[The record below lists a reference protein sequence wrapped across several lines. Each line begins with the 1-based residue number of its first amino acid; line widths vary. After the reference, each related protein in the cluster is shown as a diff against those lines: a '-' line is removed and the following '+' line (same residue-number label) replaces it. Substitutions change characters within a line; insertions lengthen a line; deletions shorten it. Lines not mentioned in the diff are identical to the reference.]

1 MKKHIASLAALGMT
15 FSLTAQAWA
24 PMDSLEKLE
33 SHSRQIKTLRKNIK
47 GDVMG
52 RMGDGAEPENWF
64 NLSPVKD
71 DIQGVGTEEAYNV
84 FGAPKEEVIVAVI
97 DSGVDVNHEDLQGK
111 VWTNPG
117 EIADNGID
125 DDGNGYIDDVFG
137 WNFIGN
143 EKGMATIKKSDALNG
158 YTLVKGDPSL
168 QVDADTLE
176 MTREVVR
183 LRKLEREL
191 TSIGYHLSP
200 EEKKLL
206 IKLTAEVEENRNK
219 AQGNYEY
226 VRQLLATYYSFVD
239 ALKPAGLKEVTVDAV
254 NALVTTTAEQAQAK
268 EGLLDYLARGY
279 DEATLKDYYG
289 YYEAGALYH
298 YNLESDTRAEI
309 VKDDYSNNDEKI
321 YGNNDVIG
329 PDSSHGTHVA
339 GIIAA
344 ARDNGIGMNGVASN
358 VKIMAVRC
366 VPNGDERDK
375 DVANAI
381 RYAVDN
387 GARVINMSFGK
398 AYSPYK
404 TIVDKAVQYAE
415 SKGVLLVHA
424 AGNSAQNNDTTN
436 NFPNDM
442 IKGKTASN
450 WIEVGA
456 SAYLKGPS
464 LPADFSNF
472 GKVNVDVFAP
482 GKNIHATFPDNSYS
496 TISGTSMASPVVAGV
511 AAAALGH
518 FPEMKAQDVK
528 EAISATT
535 TRYPALM
542 VNKRGAGSVYFSALS
557 VTGGVVNLYSA
568 LAALNEKVQ
577 VPFMKLASN

>member
-1 MKKHIASLAALGMT
+1 MKKHLASLAAIGMT
-15 FSLTAQAWA
+15 FSLSAQAWA
-24 PMDSLEKLE
+24 PMDSLESLNKNSKQL
-33 SHSRQIKTLRKNIK
+33 KALRKNIK

-52 RMGDGAEPENWF
+52 RMDNGQEPANWF
-64 NLSPVKD
+64 NLSPAKD
-71 DIQGVGTEEAYNV
+71 AIQGVGTEEAYNV
-84 FGAPKEEVIVAVI
+84 FGAPQQEVIVAVI

-111 VWTNPG
+111 VWKNSEEVPN
-117 EIADNGID
+117 NGID
-125 DDGNGYIDDVFG
+125 DDENGYIDDVFG

-143 EKGMATIKKSDALNG
+143 EKGMATMKESSTLNG
-158 YTLVKGDPSL
+158 LTLIKGDPSL

-183 LRKLEREL
+183 LRKLEKEL
-191 TSIGYHLSP
+191 NFDRLPP
-200 EEKKLL
+200 EPRGKKKLT
-206 IKLTAEVEENRNK
+206 KLTAEVEENRKK
-219 AQGNYEY
+219 AVGNYEY
-226 VRQLLATYYSFVD
+226 VKQLLANYNRFVKV
-239 ALKPAGLKEVTVDAV
+239 LKTAGLKEVTVEAV
-254 NALVTTTAEQAQAK
+254 NAIVTTNDEQAKAK

-298 YNLESDTRAEI
+298 YNLNSDTRAEI
-309 VKDDYSNNDEKI
+309 VKDDYENTDEKV

-329 PDSSHGTHVA
+329 PDSSHGTHVS

-387 GARVINMSFGK
+387 GAKVINMSFGK

-404 TIVDKAVQYAE
+404 SVVDKAVKYAE

-424 AGNSAQNNDTTN
+424 AGNSAENNDTTA
-436 NFPNDM
+436 NFPNDKM
-442 IKGKTASN
+442 TKGAAKN
-450 WIEVGA
+450 WVEVGA
-456 SAYLKGPS
+456 SAYLRGPS

-482 GKNIHATFPDNSYS
+482 GKNIHATFPDNTYS

-511 AAAALGH
+511 AAAILGH
-518 FPEMKAQDVK
+518 FPEMKAEDVK

-568 LAALNEKVQ
+568 LAALNEKVE
-577 VPFMKLASN
+577 VPFMKLASY

>member
-1 MKKHIASLAALGMT
+1 MKKHIASLAAIGMT

-24 PMDSLEKLE
+24 PMDSIEKLE
-33 SHSRQIKTLRKNIK
+33 SNSKQLKTLRKNIK

-52 RMGDGAEPENWF
+52 EMGDGSEPENWF

-71 DIQGVGTEEAYNV
+71 AVEGVGTEEAYNI

-143 EKGMATIKKSDALNG
+143 EKGMASIRPSNALNG

-183 LRKLEREL
+183 LKKLESEL

-206 IKLTAEVEENRNK
+206 IKLTAEVEENRKK
-219 AQGNYEY
+219 AQGNYGY
-226 VRQLLATYYSFVD
+226 VKQLLANYNAFVSV
-239 ALKPAGLKEVTVDAV
+239 LKTAGLKEVSVEAV
-254 NALVTTTAEQAQAK
+254 NAIVTTTDEQAKAK
-268 EGLLDYLARGY
+268 EGLLDYLARGD

-298 YNLESDTRAEI
+298 YNTDSDTRAEI
-309 VKDDYSNNDEKI
+309 VKDDYANNDEKV

-329 PDSSHGTHVA
+329 PDSSHGTHVS

-375 DVANAI
+375 DVANSI
-381 RYAVDN
+381 YYAVDN
-387 GARVINMSFGK
+387 GAKIINMSFGK

-404 TIVDKAVQYAE
+404 GIVDKAVKYAE

-424 AGNSAQNNDTTN
+424 AGNSAQDNDTAS
-436 NFPNDM
+436 NFPND
-442 IKGKTASN
+442 KVGSKTAKN
-450 WIEVGA
+450 WVEVGA
-456 SAYLKGPS
+456 SAYMKGPS
-464 LPADFSNF
+464 LAADFSNF

-511 AAAALGH
+511 AAAILGH
-518 FPEMKAQDVK
+518 FPEMKAQDLK
-528 EAISATT
+528 EALSATT

-542 VNKRGAGSVYFSALS
+542 VNKRGVGSVYFSALS

-568 LAALNEKVQ
+568 LAVLNDEVQ
-577 VPFMKLASN
+577 VPFMRLASN